1 MLWIVEIR
9 VGYLYDS
16 LSSIFAHSLHQSYKI
31 LIQNGK
37 IDKLEILKFYIKE
50 RDLDFLKYF
59 YTNHILYN
67 LNNDSRTQIFHI
79 FLLLKYFSLS
89 NGRFFNNRM
98 LNTSKSLFQIYQVSM
113 RVQNVSLLIRT
124 PWPVCLMLSSL
135 WKCEKEKEENT
146 QLSGP

>member
-1 MLWIVEIR
+1 MKQEYKWINLDLNMLWIVEIR

-59 YTNHILYN
+59 LYQ
-67 LNNDSRTQIFHI
+67 SH
-79 FLLLKYFSLS
+79 SL
-89 NGRFFNNRM
+89 
-98 LNTSKSLFQIYQVSM
+98 
-113 RVQNVSLLIRT
+113 
-124 PWPVCLMLSSL
+124 
-135 WKCEKEKEENT
+135 
-146 QLSGP
+146 